1 MYSYIRTFTL
11 TPKQIKDLNIRLEI
25 IKHLEEN
32 IGSMLF
38 NISLSNIFSD
48 MCLQARKTKINR
60 WNYIKQEN
68 SCPEKEIINKMK
80 KSSTEWEKI
89 CKWYIQQKV
98 NIQNKQRTYNKS
110 TSKKGNLIEK

>member
-1 MYSYIRTFTL
+1 MF
-11 TPKQIKDLNIRLEI
+11 
-25 IKHLEEN
+25 
-32 IGSMLF
+32 F
-38 NISLSNIFSD
+38 NISLTNIFLD
-48 MCLQARKTKINR
+48 MCLQARKTSR

-98 NIQNKQRTYNKS
+98 KIQNKQRPYNIQHP
-110 TSKKGNLIEK
+110 KKKT

>member
-1 MYSYIRTFTL
+1 
-11 TPKQIKDLNIRLEI
+11 
-25 IKHLEEN
+25 
-32 IGSMLF
+32 MLL
-38 NISLSNIFSD
+38 NISLSNNFLD

-98 NIQNKQRTYNKS
+98 NNKINKDNKS
-110 TSKKGNLIEK
+110 TSKTGNLTEK